1 MRTALFSLGLIFS
14 AVTATA
20 QTPTFAVTLTSENG
34 GADTRLSWNYTGAPA
49 WAPQSG
55 EAYTQGGVAFFSQSI
70 PGNAI
75 VTVTGTL
82 GPAFSSDLPTITGI
96 NTGLFFTNTTTGQTS
111 TFSQIEF
118 SGFLGAIRW
127 IIQDPVTGGFG
138 DQIVLSGPTSGSL
151 LTGSAF
157 SNFNPGSWSAQ
168 SERANYDMIL
178 NVGTAVPEPS
188 TYGLILGGLVLAGA
202 AIRRRIKK

>member
-1 MRTALFSLGLIFS
+1 MRTAIFS
-14 AVTATA
+14 FGLSLSALTATA
-20 QTPTFAVTLTSENG
+20 QTPSFSVTLTSENG

-55 EAYTQGGVAFFSQSI
+55 EAYTLAGIGFFSQSI
-70 PGNAI
+70 PGNA
-75 VTVTGTL
+75 TVTGTS
-82 GPAFSSDLPTITGI
+82 GPAFSSDLPAITGI

-118 SGFLGAIRW
+118 VGFLGAIRW
-127 IIQDPVTGGFG
+127 VVQDPVIGGFG

-151 LTGSAF
+151 LTGITF
-157 SNFNPGSWSAQ
+157 SNFNLGSWSAQ
-168 SERANYDMIL
+168 VARANYDIIL

-202 AIRRRIKK
+202 AIRRRAKK